1 MSNPLIEKLQQ
12 WMKDNAID
20 VTYIH
25 HPSSIAYFT
34 SYESDPHERIL
45 ALFIP
50 AEGEPFL
57 FTPALE
63 VEDAENSNWPYAVHG
78 YLDSENP
85 WQKIADYIRK
95 FPAYRQFAIEKN
107 SLPVERFEALQTQ
120 FPDAHFDFDVTP
132 FIQQSQ
138 LYKSEEEKQFMME
151 AGDWADVAFEVGFKA
166 IKEGVSEQEIVA
178 QIEFELKKRGVSHM
192 SFDTLVL
199 ADAHAASPHGTPT
212 TTNKIHEHELVLFD
226 LGCMW
231 KGYASDATRMA
242 SYKEPTDLQRKIFDI
257 VFEAQKRAQE
267 AAKPGMTAGELDAVA
282 RDYITKKGYGEYFTH
297 RLGHGIGKSCHE
309 FPSIVG
315 GSDVVLEEGM
325 CFSIE
330 PGIYIPNEVG
340 VRVEDCGYLTKDGF
354 EAFTKTPKELYII
367 Q

>member
-1 MSNPLIEKLQQ
+1 MSNELIKQLQD
-12 WMKDNAID
+12 WMKQNDVD
-20 VTYIH
+20 VTYVH
-25 HPSSIAYFT
+25 NPSSIAYFT

-45 ALFIP
+45 ALFVP
-50 AEGEPFL
+50 AEGTPFL

-63 VEDAENSNWPYAVHG
+63 VEDAENSAWEFSVHG
-78 YLDSENP
+78 YLDTENP
-85 WQKIADYIRK
+85 WEKIAGYIQE
-95 FPAYRQFAIEKN
+95 FPAYKRFAIEKN
-107 SLPVERFEALQTQ
+107 SLPVERFEALMHY
-120 FPDAHFDFDVTP
+120 FPNARFDVDITP
-132 FIQQSQ
+132 FIQEAQ
-138 LYKSEEEKQFMME
+138 LYKTADEKQFMME
-151 AGDWADVAFEVGFKA
+151 SGHWADVAFEIGFAA

-199 ADAHAASPHGTPT
+199 AGAHAASPHGAPSTEH
-212 TTNKIHEHELVLFD
+212 KVHEHELVLFD
-226 LGCMW
+226 LGTMW

-242 SYKEPTDLQRKIFDI
+242 SFKEPTDFQRKIFDI
-257 VFEAQKRAQE
+257 VFEAQQRAQE

-282 RDYITKKGYGEYFTH
+282 RDYITKKGYGEYFNH
-297 RLGHGIGKSCHE
+297 RLGHGIGKTCHE

-315 GSDVVLEEGM
+315 GSDLVLKEGM

-354 EAFTKTPKELYII
+354 EAFTKTPKELHII
-367 Q
+367 H